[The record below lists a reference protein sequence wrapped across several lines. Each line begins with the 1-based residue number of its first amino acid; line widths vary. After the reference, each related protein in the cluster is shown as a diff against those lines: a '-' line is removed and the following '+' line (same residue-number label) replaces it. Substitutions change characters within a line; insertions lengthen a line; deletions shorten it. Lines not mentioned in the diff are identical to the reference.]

1 MRKLWLSAI
10 AVVTFC
16 AGLQAETVLVLPF
29 FNLSKNSNLDWVGE
43 SLAETMQ
50 EAFSSEGLVVLD
62 RDDRV
67 EAYRRLSI
75 RPYVLLTKA
84 SVVKL
89 GQELDAERVIYGQFE
104 VKPAPA
110 ASKSRGSLQLA
121 AYVLDLKRVREGPQ
135 FREGG
140 ALEDLA
146 ALQDEL
152 AWQILSALQG
162 KGAPTEAEFRHRHA
176 SVRVDAIENY
186 TRGLLASN
194 PDDQH
199 RFFTQAARLD
209 AHYSQ
214 PCFQLG
220 RLLWKKKDYKTA
232 ADWFQRV
239 LPADHH
245 YHEASFFLGL
255 CRYYSG
261 DFTGAAAAFQLVA
274 DTVPLNEVYNNLG
287 AAQSRANAS
296 GAMENFR
303 KALAGDPS
311 DPAYQFNVA
320 YELWKKGDFRAAAAG
335 FRALADRDPNDEQAA
350 FLLVRCE
357 KQIGPR
363 PGDPRSD
370 GLERLKSNYEE
381 TAYWQL
387 KAVLQPERH

>member
-1 MRKLWLSAI
+1 MA
-10 AVVTFC
+10 

-43 SLAETMQ
+43 SVAGTMQ
-50 EAFSSEGLVVLD
+50 EAFASEGLVALD

-89 GQELDAERVIYGQFE
+89 GQELDAERVIYGQFD
-104 VKPAPA
+104 VKPAPD
-110 ASKSRGSLQLA
+110 ASKSRGFLQLT
-121 AYVLDLKRVREGPQ
+121 AYVLDLKRVRDGPQ
-135 FREGG
+135 FRESG

-146 ALQDEL
+146 PLEGEL
-152 AWQILSALQG
+152 AWQVLAAIKGQ
-162 KGAPTEAEFRHRHA
+162 GAPTEAQFRERHA

-186 TRGLLASN
+186 TRGLLAAN
-194 PDDQH
+194 PDDKH

-220 RLLWKKKDYKTA
+220 RLLWSKKDYKTA

-239 LPADHH
+239 LPANAH
-245 YHEASFFLGL
+245 YHEANFFLGL
-255 CRYYSG
+255 CRYYTG
-261 DFTGAAAAFQLVA
+261 DFSGAAAAFQLVA
-274 DTVPLNEVYNNLG
+274 DAVPLSEVYNNLG
-287 AAQSRANAS
+287 AAQSRANAA

-303 KALAGDPS
+303 KALGGDPS

-320 YELWKKGDFRAAAAG
+320 YTLWKNGDFRGAAAG
-335 FRALADRDPNDEQAA
+335 FRALANRDPNDEQAA
-350 FLLVRCE
+350 FLLARCE

-363 PGDPRSD
+363 SGDPRSD

-387 KAVLQPERH
+387 KAVLQPERR